1 MSMFDR
7 LGQSAQQ
14 QPQGKS
20 REEALREIK
29 ADPVGVLRQHGLN
42 VPAGITDPMQ
52 MIQQLKANPIQFLQ
66 RAGFNVPNNLND
78 PNAIIQH
85 LMNSGQISQQRYEQ
99 ARQMAAQFKR

>member
-1 MSMFDR
+1 MMNNPMM
-7 LGQSAQQ
+7 GM
-14 QPQGKS
+14 
-20 REEALREIK
+20 
-29 ADPVGVLRQHGLN
+29 N
-42 VPAGITDPMQ
+42 PMQ

-66 RAGFNVPNNLND
+66 KAGFNVPSNLND

>member
-1 MSMFDR
+1 MRTNPLM
-7 LGQSAQQ
+7 GM
-14 QPQGKS
+14 
-20 REEALREIK
+20 
-29 ADPVGVLRQHGLN
+29 N
-42 VPAGITDPMQ
+42 PMQ
-52 MIQQLKANPIQFLQ
+52 MIQQLQANPIQFLQ

>member
-1 MSMFDR
+1 MMNNPMM
-7 LGQSAQQ
+7 GMN
-14 QPQGKS
+14 
-20 REEALREIK
+20 
-29 ADPVGVLRQHGLN
+29 PV
-42 VPAGITDPMQ
+42 Q